1 MTLYLK
7 QYQKY
12 IKSKLKNQLLLSKL
26 RLFNFELSYFWYPLR
41 YRVMQYLIWKLSDI
55 VKNREEGLVV
65 AALLASVRMSKKVP
79 IYYIKGALSIL
90 KW

>member
-1 MTLYLK
+1 
-7 QYQKY
+7 
-12 IKSKLKNQLLLSKL
+12 
-26 RLFNFELSYFWYPLR
+26 
-41 YRVMQYLIWKLSDI
+41 MQYLIGKLSDI

-65 AALLASVRMSKKVP
+65 VALLASVRMSLKMP